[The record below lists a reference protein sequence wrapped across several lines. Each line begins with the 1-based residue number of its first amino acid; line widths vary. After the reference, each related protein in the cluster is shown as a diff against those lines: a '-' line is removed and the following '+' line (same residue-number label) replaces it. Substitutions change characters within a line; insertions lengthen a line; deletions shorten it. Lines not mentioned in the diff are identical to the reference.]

1 MGSLELDRKTL
12 LIGIGGL
19 ILGLA
24 LGLLIGW
31 VIWPVQWTDA
41 YSYELSPAG
50 RAEFMGLVADSYAL
64 DKDPAL
70 AAQHL
75 ELWEPEEKSQAVADA
90 IQMYQEMG
98 RADKVQH
105 VQDLAMVLNITPGP
119 TTPPGEGA
127 APAEGGGKS
136 FWARVRP
143 ICFVFFFILLLLV
156 LVWIGYR
163 VATRQR
169 ERKEGKAPARGPA
182 IPPAEEWE
190 GKGPPPLGHFIT
202 TYSWG
207 EDTYDESF
215 SIENPMGEFLG
226 ECGVGISETIGS
238 DEHDRVTAFEVWLFD
253 KGDIRT
259 VTKVLMSQYAFH
271 NDALRTKLAPKGE
284 AILAHPGATFTL
296 ETTNLQVQVNVNE
309 MEYGQ
314 DGAPNSYFT
323 KLAVE
328 LVAMEKP
335 PEEPGQF

>member
-1 MGSLELDRKTL
+1 MVSLDRKTW
-12 LIGIGGL
+12 LIGVAGL

-70 AAQHL
+70 AAKHL
-75 ELWEPEEKSQAVADA
+75 ELWEESEKSQAVTDA
-90 IQMYQEMG
+90 IQMYQEAG
-98 RADKVQH
+98 RADKAQH
-105 VQDLAMVLNITPGP
+105 VQDLALVLNISPAPP
-119 TTPPGEGA
+119 TTEQ
-127 APAEGGGKS
+127 GGGTGL
-136 FWARVRP
+136 WARLRP
-143 ICFVFFFILLLLV
+143 VCFVFFFILLVLV
-156 LVWIGYR
+156 LGWIGYR
-163 VATRQR
+163 VAMRQR
-169 ERKEGKAPARGPA
+169 AQKAEKV
-182 IPPAEEWE
+182 PPAAMPPEEWE
-190 GKGPPPLGHFIT
+190 GVGQPPLGHFFT

-215 SIENPMGEFLG
+215 SIENPLGEFLG

-271 NDALRTKLAPKGE
+271 NENLRTKLAPKGE
-284 AILAHPGATFTL
+284 AVLAHPGATFTL
-296 ETTNLQVQVNVNE
+296 ETTNLQVQVGINE
-309 MEYGQ
+309 VEYGQ
-314 DGAPNSYFT
+314 DGSPQSYFA
-323 KLAVE
+323 KLTVE

-335 PEEPGQF
+335 PAEESSF